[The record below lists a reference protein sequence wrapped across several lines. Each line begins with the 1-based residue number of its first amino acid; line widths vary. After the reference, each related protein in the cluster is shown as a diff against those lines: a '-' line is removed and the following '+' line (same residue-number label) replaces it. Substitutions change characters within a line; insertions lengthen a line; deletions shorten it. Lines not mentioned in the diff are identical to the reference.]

1 MAPRRSVIEISD
13 IREVGHPNVLDLEY
27 LGGRVAGHG
36 WEPHRWMRSYQST
49 EDGRESLK
57 SCLFCSFALHCAHPW
72 TQLDLSILSPR
83 RLRQT
88 WQIQLQRHL
97 KKEEHCS
104 RRRRRT
110 TQCSRFKFRHLTTS
124 AAIISSTTTATN
136 GNSMRA
142 SCAYLGHATHQDSG
156 RPCKFQIS
164 LFSCQFIA
172 ARAHRTQFC
181 LL

>member
-57 SCLFCSFALHCAHPW
+57 KLFILFVCITLRSPW

-83 RLRQT
+83 RLR
-88 WQIQLQRHL
+88 
-97 KKEEHCS
+97 
-104 RRRRRT
+104 
-110 TQCSRFKFRHLTTS
+110 
-124 AAIISSTTTATN
+124 
-136 GNSMRA
+136 
-142 SCAYLGHATHQDSG
+142 
-156 RPCKFQIS
+156 
-164 LFSCQFIA
+164 
-172 ARAHRTQFC
+172 
-181 LL
+181 